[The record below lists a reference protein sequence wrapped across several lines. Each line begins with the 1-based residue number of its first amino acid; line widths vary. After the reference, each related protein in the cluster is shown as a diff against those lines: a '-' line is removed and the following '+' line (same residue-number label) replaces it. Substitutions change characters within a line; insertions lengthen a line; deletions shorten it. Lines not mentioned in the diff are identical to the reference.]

1 LIRSRFDRS
10 RYNLAGAGIVIA
22 LLAYAYYAQYIQ
34 GYTPCPLCIFQR
46 VALFPLGI
54 VFALAGIHSPEG
66 KASRVYAVL
75 GVLAALLGA
84 FTSGW
89 HVYVQYTPNPP
100 ACLASLEIVMQANP
114 FFDALVRVFQ
124 NAGDCTEIDWSF
136 LGLSMPIWVFVWFAI
151 LGALAAYANWRT
163 LGSRPVF
170 K

>member
-1 LIRSRFDRS
+1 MIRSRLDRC
-10 RYNLAGAGIVIA
+10 RWNLLGVGIVVG

-34 GYTPCPLCIFQR
+34 GFAPCPLCIFQR
-46 VALFPLGI
+46 VALFPVAA
-54 VFALAGIHSPEG
+54 VFVAAGLHNPVG
-66 KASRVYAVL
+66 TVSRVYASL
-75 GVLAALLGA
+75 GVLTAALGA

-136 LGLSMPIWVFVWFAI
+136 LGLSMPVWVFLWFIA
-151 LGALAAYANWRT
+151 LGALAVYANWKK
-163 LGSRPVF
+163 LAADPF
-170 K
+170 Y